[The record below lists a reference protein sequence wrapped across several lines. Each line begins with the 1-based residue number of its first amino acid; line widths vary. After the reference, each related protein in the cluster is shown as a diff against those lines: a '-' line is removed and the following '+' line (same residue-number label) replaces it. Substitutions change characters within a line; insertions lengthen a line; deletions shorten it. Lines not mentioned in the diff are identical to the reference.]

1 MKVFNFAKIV
11 YLFEAI
17 KIQESIFALPF
28 AYMGMMMA
36 SKGLPDLNIFF
47 LITLAMIC
55 VRTFGMSSNRLI
67 DKDID
72 KLIPSKQNRH
82 LPLGKLSTNN
92 MIFIIIISLILFL
105 FISSQINKTTLIL
118 SPFAAAY
125 VFL

>member
-1 MKVFNFAKIV
+1 MAQLQDIVLKDFNFAKIV

-55 VRTFGMSSNRLI
+55 VRTFGMSSNR
-67 DKDID
+67 
-72 KLIPSKQNRH
+72 
-82 LPLGKLSTNN
+82 
-92 MIFIIIISLILFL
+92 
-105 FISSQINKTTLIL
+105 
-118 SPFAAAY
+118 
-125 VFL
+125 